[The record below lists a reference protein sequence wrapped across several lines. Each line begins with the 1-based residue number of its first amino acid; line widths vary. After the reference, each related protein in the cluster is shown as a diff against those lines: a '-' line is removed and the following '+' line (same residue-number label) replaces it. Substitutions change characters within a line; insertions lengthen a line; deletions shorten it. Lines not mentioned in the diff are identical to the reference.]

1 MQYEKSH
8 YMDISF
14 FGFLTNIR
22 IYFYESVEINKSY
35 FFFKFSCQR
44 LIHEIIC

>member
-8 YMDISF
+8 HMDISF
-14 FGFLTNIR
+14 FGFLTNIS

-35 FFFKFSCQR
+35 FFRNF
-44 LIHEIIC
+44 LINN

>member
-8 YMDISF
+8 HHHMDISF

-35 FFFKFSCQR
+35 FFRNF
-44 LIHEIIC
+44 LVNN

>member
-8 YMDISF
+8 HMDISLDF
-14 FGFLTNIR
+14 FNIR

-35 FFFKFSCQR
+35 FF
-44 LIHEIIC
+44 